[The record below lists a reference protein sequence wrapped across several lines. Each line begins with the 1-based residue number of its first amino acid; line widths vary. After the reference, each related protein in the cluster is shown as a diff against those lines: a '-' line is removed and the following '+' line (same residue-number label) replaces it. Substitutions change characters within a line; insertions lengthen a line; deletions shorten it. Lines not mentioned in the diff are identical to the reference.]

1 MNNIELKIIKL
12 LKENGITNKLEISMF
27 LAQMSHESGEFV
39 KLSESL
45 NYSPAG
51 LMATWPKRFTK
62 QIAEKLGRT
71 KEHPANQV
79 AIANLVYGSRMGNEK
94 NGTQDNDGY
103 EYRGG
108 GYMQLTGYDN
118 YAAFL
123 KWLQSKGM
131 AGNLT
136 IDTVDDFVR
145 TPDGA
150 IISALFFWITNKCG
164 APALRDDIVGVTKII
179 NGGVIGL
186 DDRKAKLA
194 KYKAALGC

>member
-71 KEHPANQV
+71 KEHP
-79 AIANLVYGSRMGNEK
+79 G
-94 NGTQDNDGY
+94 
-103 EYRGG
+103 
-108 GYMQLTGYDN
+108 
-118 YAAFL
+118 
-123 KWLQSKGM
+123 
-131 AGNLT
+131 
-136 IDTVDDFVR
+136 
-145 TPDGA
+145 
-150 IISALFFWITNKCG
+150 
-164 APALRDDIVGVTKII
+164 
-179 NGGVIGL
+179 
-186 DDRKAKLA
+186 
-194 KYKAALGC
+194 

>member
-1 MNNIELKIIKL
+1 MGNIE
-12 LKENGITNKLEISMF
+12 KEVIAKAISFGITSKLEQAH
-27 LAQMSHESGEFV
+27 LLGQLEHESGGFT
-39 KLSESL
+39 KLTENL
-45 NYSPAG
+45 NYSADA
-51 LMATWPKRFTK
+51 LVKLWKKRFTPELAAK
-62 QIAEKLGRT
+62 VGRT
-71 KEHPANQV
+71 ATHAADQV
-79 AIANLVYGSRMGNEK
+79 AIANILYGSRMGNEK
-94 NGTQDNDGY
+94 NGIQDNDGY

-123 KWLQSKGM
+123 KWLQSKGV

-145 TPDGA
+145 TSDGA

-164 APALRDDIVGVTKII
+164 ALALKDDIVGVTKII